1 MARFGGHVPRTEEQ
15 EADLRQLL
23 QQVQELQPLPAVA
36 LRLIAMADDGRFSA
50 ENLADTV
57 RVDPA
62 LTLRVLRLANSPF
75 FGLPRRVT
83 SLREGV
89 VLLGFREVRAL
100 ALSACVLDPAVR
112 GALDRAGI
120 DYGAFWIN
128 SVVVGFFAQALAMA
142 DTMDRDQ
149 AFTAGLVHNIGRL
162 ALAQHRSDALRA
174 AAAEARA
181 TGAHIHEIEER
192 DLGYTDA
199 EVGAAIAD
207 SWGFPVPLVEAIAN
221 HGRSI
226 YEVRD
231 PRSLETMVV
240 KARRFARSHGVAD
253 GLDQLG
259 VIPVAD
265 IEWHAPAIE
274 RALGRLGGAQG
285 ILDRAQA
292 YVRGDSGVEGAS
304 PRLQTA

>member
-1 MARFGGHVPRTEEQ
+1 MPGMGRQSRRTPTQEEDFQDLLAR
-15 EADLRQLL
+15 
-23 QQVQELQPLPAVA
+23 VQELQPLPAVA

-50 ENLADTV
+50 EHLADTV

-75 FGLPRRVT
+75 FGLPRRIT

-112 GALDRAGI
+112 EALGRAGI
-120 DYGAFWIN
+120 DYDAFWIN

-142 DTMDRDQ
+142 DTMDQDQ

-162 ALAQHRSDALRA
+162 ALAQHCSDALRA
-174 AAAEARA
+174 AAIEARE
-181 TGAHIHEIEER
+181 TGAPIHEIQER
-192 DLGYTDA
+192 ALGYTDA
-199 EVGAAIAD
+199 EVGATIAD

-226 YEVRD
+226 YDVRD
-231 PRSLETMVV
+231 PRSLETVVV
-240 KARRFARSHGVAD
+240 KARRFARSHGVVD
-253 GLDQLG
+253 GLDQLN

-265 IEWHAPAIE
+265 IEWQAPAIE
-274 RALGRLGGAQG
+274 RALRRLGGAEG
-285 ILDRAQA
+285 ILDRARG
-292 YVRGDSGVEGAS
+292 YVRGDSDVEVAS
-304 PRLQTA
+304 PRRQTA